1 MLTQEKINGWYD
13 HKSNKEKTIES
24 YDCEICQDTGEVSC
38 DGRDKDGNWERGTET
53 QMCECRLDNEIDM
66 SGADGS
72 DER

>member
-1 MLTQEKINGWYD
+1 MQNK
-13 HKSNKEKTIES
+13 KSVKFNCDI
-24 YDCEICQDTGEVSC
+24 CEDTGEVSC
-38 DGRDKDGNWERGTET
+38 DERDRDGNWEHGVGT